1 MTLDNW
7 TLLILCAISVA
18 SSILGIKLEND
29 FIGRMFFGLII
40 VLWIF
45 ILGFH
50 FSGLVEAH

>member
-1 MTLDNW
+1 MTLDDW
-7 TLLILCAISVA
+7 TLLILCAISVI
-18 SSILGIKLEND
+18 SSVLGIKLETD
-29 FIGRMFFGLII
+29 FMGRIFFGLII